1 MNRKTRFAF
10 QDHLLREEYEE
21 HDQSVPSLRGE
32 VDLPIQ
38 PRLPTE
44 RVADLLMTGN
54 RYETLFSSIAFARL
68 AMRLVSST
76 LGPLGMSRIV
86 IVKPGK
92 KDESRT
98 LLTSDSALILENMR
112 IEPAIGRLL
121 RDLANTQ
128 KEECGDGVK
137 TAVILACS
145 LLENAEELLRMGL
158 HPSTIIE
165 GYGLAEDKAA
175 EILVRKMST
184 TIEANDDAELGNIAR
199 SLMNSRVISSSPD
212 AIELFS
218 DFVVRLLRAVFDI
231 PNSTRLTSSDIS
243 AKLDNIKFVNKTG
256 GSLADSKLILDGFLI
271 EDREVAHPNMPPK
284 VKSASIALIKSLEVK
299 KPKAESH
306 ASPLEAITIEVSSQ
320 EDYNQFMQNR
330 VKLAESMAKKIVEA
344 GANVALVN
352 MGIDELVEHYLMRHK
367 VLAVK
372 RVKSKDMEILTKL
385 TNGTIIRN
393 VEEISPD
400 KLGKAECVE
409 EVTFGEQDH
418 CIKISGSTGVGAAS
432 LALHAPSRVLLDEA
446 ERSIKLA
453 IRACAN
459 LAGDPH
465 VVAGGGA
472 TEMELARILGSYA
485 LAFPSRE
492 QLAIKQYAHAL
503 EAIPKILAENSGL
516 GALET
521 ITNLRK
527 AHGAGLNSWGIDALH
542 GACADMNEKRIF
554 DALNPKISAVKRAS
568 EVAITILRI
577 SGIEK
582 AKRHSKDIEKDR
594 AERDESGD
602 GDANK
607 TSTEC

>member
-1 MNRKTRFAF
+1 MIRCEKKMRNQIRPF
-10 QDHLLREEYEE
+10 
-21 HDQSVPSLRGE
+21 VSLRGE
-32 VDLPIQ
+32 FDLPVL

-44 RVADLLMTGN
+44 RIADSLMTGN
-54 RYETLFSSIAFARL
+54 RYETLLSCISVARL
-68 AMRLVSST
+68 VMRFVSST

-86 IVKPGK
+86 IVKPK
-92 KDESRT
+92 AKDESRT
-98 LLTSDSALILENMR
+98 LLTADGALILENMR
-112 IEPAIGRLL
+112 IEHPIGRLL
-121 RDLANTQ
+121 TDLAKTQ
-128 KEECGDGVK
+128 KEESGDGAK

-145 LLENAEELLRMGL
+145 LLENAEELLKIGL

-165 GYGLAEDKAA
+165 GYVLAEEKTA
-175 EILVRKMST
+175 EILVGKLSSS
-184 TIEANDDAELGNIAR
+184 IEANDDAELCNIAR
-199 SLMNSRVISSSPD
+199 SLMNSRVISNSPD
-212 AIELFS
+212 AMELLS
-218 DFVVRLLRAVFDI
+218 DFVVRLLRAVLDI
-231 PNSTRLTSSDIS
+231 SDSTRLTSTDIS
-243 AKLDNIKFVNKTG
+243 VKLDNIKFVKKTG
-256 GSLADSKLILDGFLI
+256 GSLAESKLILDGFII
-271 EDREVAHPNMPPK
+271 EDREVAHLNMPHK
-284 VKSASIALIKSLEVK
+284 VKSASIALMKSLEVK
-299 KPKAESH
+299 KLKAESCV
-306 ASPLEAITIEVSSQ
+306 SPLESIKIEVPSQ
-320 EDYNQFMQNR
+320 DDYNQFMQNR
-330 VKLAESMAKKIVEA
+330 VNLAEGIVKKIVEA

-372 RVKSKDMEILTKL
+372 RVKSNDMEILAKL
-385 TNGTIIRN
+385 TNGTIISN
-393 VEEISPD
+393 VDEISPD

-418 CIKISGSTGVGAAS
+418 CIKISGSTGVGTAS
-432 LALHAPSRVLLDEA
+432 LALHSPSGVLLDEA

-459 LAGDPH
+459 LLRDPR
-465 VVAGGGA
+465 VVVGGGA

-485 LAFPSRE
+485 LAFPSKE

-521 ITNLRK
+521 ITDLRK

-542 GACADMNEKRIF
+542 RSCADMSEKRIF

-568 EVAITILRI
+568 EVATTILRI

-594 AERDESGD
+594 VERDQSGD
-602 GDANK
+602 GDADK